1 MAWARTMR
9 NRSSLGER
17 DYLVMAKTAKQAAPP
32 PPTGFT
38 GEVPRTPVSQRVS
51 DHIRKRRAERRARPR
66 VPLVVVHNTPATP
79 KRRRSTR
86 ISRGSGLLGSGS
98 RPIARRARRRPPRRG
113 ALFAVFSVVVA
124 SVVLTA
130 AVVEFASWTTA
141 TVVFGAAEGVS
152 AGTAW
157 FFGDPNP
164 PAKPPPK
171 PRKPRAAG
179 NPPPKSGG
187 HRCGAPTEDGNA
199 CNNPVATAGEKCWRH
214 PGGAPANG
222 TAGPKPKAGP
232 RAKAAG
238 PKKTRKAAPPPVTP
252 TP

>member
-1 MAWARTMR
+1 
-9 NRSSLGER
+9 
-17 DYLVMAKTAKQAAPP
+17 MAKTAKQAAPP

-38 GEVPRTPVSQRVS
+38 GEVLRTPVGQRVS
-51 DHIRKRRAERRARPR
+51 DHIRKRRAERQARPR
-66 VPLVVVHNTPATP
+66 VPLVVVHNTPAAP

-98 RPIARRARRRPPRRG
+98 RPTARRARRRPPRRG
-113 ALFAVFSVVVA
+113 TLFAIFSVAVA
-124 SVVLTA
+124 SIVLTA

-141 TVVFGAAEGVS
+141 TVVFTAAEGVS

-164 PAKPPPK
+164 PAKPPPT

-187 HRCGAPTEDGNA
+187 NRCGAPTEDGSA
-199 CNNPVATAGEKCWRH
+199 CNNPVAAAGEKCWRH
-214 PGGAPANG
+214 PGGGSSAGGAG
-222 TAGPKPKAGP
+222 TSKTGPKP
-232 RAKAAG
+232 KAAG

>member
-1 MAWARTMR
+1 MAR
-9 NRSSLGER
+9 
-17 DYLVMAKTAKQAAPP
+17 TAKQAAPP

-38 GEVPRTPVSQRVS
+38 GEVPRPSVGQKVS

-66 VPLVVVHNTPATP
+66 VPLVVVHNTPAAP

-86 ISRGSGLLGSGS
+86 ISRNASVLGLGSQP
-98 RPIARRARRRPPRRG
+98 RARRARRRPARRG
-113 ALFAVFSVVVA
+113 TLFAVFSVVVA

-130 AVVEFASWTTA
+130 AVVEFVSWTAA
-141 TVVFGAAEGVS
+141 TGVFAAAEGVS
-152 AGTAW
+152 FGTAW

-164 PAKPPPK
+164 PAKQPPT

-187 HRCGAPTEDGNA
+187 HRCGAPTEDGSA

-214 PGGAPANG
+214 PGGAPASG
-222 TAGPKPKAGP
+222 TGPKPKAGP
-232 RAKAAG
+232 RAKPAG
-238 PKKTRKAAPPPVTP
+238 PKKTRKAAPPPTHNLGN
-252 TP
+252 TGA